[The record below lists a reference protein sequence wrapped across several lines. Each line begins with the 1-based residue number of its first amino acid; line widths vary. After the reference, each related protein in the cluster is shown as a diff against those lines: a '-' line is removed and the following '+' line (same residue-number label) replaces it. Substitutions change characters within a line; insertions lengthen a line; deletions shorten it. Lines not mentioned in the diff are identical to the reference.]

1 MKKFS
6 IFMLISLIFIISCQG
21 SFIYHPEKSLHRNPD
36 HINLPYESVD
46 FYAAD
51 SISLHGWYVPS
62 VRERG
67 VVLFC
72 HGNGGNISHRL
83 DTIRILNNL
92 GFTVFIFDYR
102 GYGKSN
108 GTPTEE
114 GTYLDAMAAWNYLR
128 EIKGIPAEKIIVH
141 GRSLGGAIAV
151 WLAANSEPA
160 ALIVESSFTSAVDV
174 AKSMTPFQLFSWVV
188 TYRYS
193 AVDYIKDVKCP
204 ILVIHSQDDRLI
216 PFELG
221 RNLYLAAPGFSEF
234 VEIQG
239 GHNSGFL
246 VSKEIYTS
254 GLDKFFKSAGF

>member
-1 MKKFS
+1 MKKFNH
-6 IFMLISLIFIISCQG
+6 LIIISFFFVLSCQG
-21 SFIYHPEKSLHRNPD
+21 SFIYHPEKSLHRNPED
-36 HINLPYESVD
+36 INLSYESVD
-46 FYAAD
+46 FNAAD
-51 SISLHGWYVPS
+51 NTSLHGWYIPTDD
-62 VRERG
+62 ERG
-67 VVLFC
+67 VILFC

-102 GYGKSN
+102 GYGKSS
-108 GTPTEE
+108 GKPDED
-114 GTYLDAMAAWNYLR
+114 GTYLDALAAWNYLK

-174 AKSMTPFQLFSWVV
+174 AKTMTPFQLFSWVI

-204 ILVIHSQDDRLI
+204 ILVIHSRDDRLI

-221 RNLYLAAPGFSEF
+221 RNLYLAAPGFPEF
-234 VEIQG
+234 LEIQG
-239 GHNSGFL
+239 GHNSGFII
-246 VSKEIYTS
+246 SKEVYIQ